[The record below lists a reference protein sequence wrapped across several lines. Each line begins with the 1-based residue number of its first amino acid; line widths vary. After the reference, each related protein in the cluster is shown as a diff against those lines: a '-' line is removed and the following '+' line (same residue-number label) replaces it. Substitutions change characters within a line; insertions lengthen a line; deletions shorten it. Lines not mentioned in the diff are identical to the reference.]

1 VDEYFE
7 PAVTFRTAKGRA
19 LCQNSIRPD
28 APGLA
33 KEEGVMFKLAL
44 LAVIALFAREQR
56 KIESRDRRREPR
68 NRR

>member
-1 VDEYFE
+1 M
-7 PAVTFRTAKGRA
+7 TFRTAKDRA
-19 LCQNSIRPD
+19 LCQYSNSPD

-56 KIESRDRRREPR
+56 KIRKPR
-68 NRR
+68 SPARTA

>member
-1 VDEYFE
+1 
-7 PAVTFRTAKGRA
+7 
-19 LCQNSIRPD
+19 
-28 APGLA
+28 
-33 KEEGVMFKLAL
+33 MFKLAL